1 MSGWFNSLRRGA
13 KGRRKDSAGTIS
25 TAPSVPLYG
34 SLGRKKPSS
43 GCQSKAR
50 SAWDLTTI
58 SRLVRY
64 VIYTHVLELVLNYC
78 LFCPILGLI

>member
-1 MSGWFNSLRRGA
+1 MFIKSQQDHDRRPSVSGWFNSLRRGA

-25 TAPSVPLYG
+25 TTPSVPLYG

-64 VIYTHVLELVLNYC
+64 VNTPT
-78 LFCPILGLI
+78 F